1 MSNASWQI
9 DSQRSKSV
17 VTEPKSSL
25 KSVLRHIDQKCL
37 SEQVAK
43 ETRNREVHLPPVS
56 VYRWWAR
63 RTLSINSALL
73 DAVKKELDLLP
84 ENMLVADPF
93 AGGGVI
99 PLAALKQGL
108 RVYAQD
114 LNPWVGKGL
123 AAMLSLPSVRL
134 LRDARLQLVEL
145 SDAIATKAYG
155 TMFADGGQAQISQ
168 TLRVAVSPCSKCGFE
183 HRLFPHALVS
193 LTKRKELKTG
203 KAILACSSGHLFF
216 GNRSRKTACATCGE
230 IVNPRATYLKG
241 RIASCPSCKHEEP
254 LSKRAS
260 HKLWRWEVAL
270 VERTDGK
277 RREMCLPT
285 IAELSQAS
293 SKAWKPSRTL
303 GRIPDSQETRVLTRH
318 GFHRWEDIYPNRQR
332 YILEQLLGLSRTF
345 ANPRV
350 REAVEMAILGSA
362 EMAGHLSRWDRFY
375 LKSFESMSSHR
386 FNFSTLVAEPNV
398 IGAGSAGRGTV
409 FRRLML
415 FERAAAWLEE
425 NDFTKRG
432 VKILQASQP
441 RRLKVPSR
449 DATIVVGS
457 SERMLLPSASVDLI
471 LTDPPYYDDVQYHE
485 LSLPF
490 RAWARL
496 SKERGKGE
504 AVVIPHVKDLAKHAR
519 YRGVLTRVFKEFHRV
534 LKPAGRLIF
543 SYANREPAAWVN
555 LFAALKATEFKPV
568 GYTIVQSENEHDL
581 QKRNGRSCHLDL
593 ILELAG
599 STAGK
604 ISQWHPKPVF
614 KTNEEK
620 YLISVG
626 EAFLRS
632 GTMVNGWESH
642 LVMQLKSEIF
652 VE

>member
-1 MSNASWQI
+1 MSLHIQ
-9 DSQRSKSV
+9 SQRSISV
-17 VTEPKSSL
+17 VNEPKL
-25 KSVLRHIDQKCL
+25 AVKSVLRHLDQKKL
-37 SEQVAK
+37 SEEVAK

-73 DAVKKELDLLP
+73 DATRKELELLP

-99 PLAALKQGL
+99 PLAALKQGF

-114 LNPWVGKGL
+114 LNPWVSKGL
-123 AAMLSLPSVRL
+123 AAMLSLPSAKL
-134 LRDARLQLVEL
+134 LRDARLQLVEV
-145 SDAIATKAYG
+145 SEAIAAKAYG
-155 TMFADGGQAQISQ
+155 TKFAGGENAKISQ
-168 TLRVAVSPCSKCGFE
+168 TLRVAVSPCSKCGLE

-203 KAILACSSGHLFF
+203 KAVLACSKGHLFF
-216 GNRSRKTACATCGE
+216 GSRSRKTECPTCHE
-230 IVNPRATYLKG
+230 IVNPRTTYLKG
-241 RIASCPSCKHEEP
+241 RIVSCPSCKHEEP
-254 LSKRAS
+254 LSKRAPLKS
-260 HKLWRWEVAL
+260 WRWDVAL

-277 RREMCLPT
+277 RREIGLPT
-285 IAELSQAS
+285 SAELSQAA
-293 SKAWKPSRTL
+293 SKAWKPTRTL
-303 GRIPDSQETRVLTRH
+303 GRIPESQETRVLTRH
-318 GFHRWEDIYPNRQR
+318 GFLRWEDIYPNRQR
-332 YILEQLLGLSRTF
+332 HVLEYLLGVCRSF
-345 ANPRV
+345 KNPKV
-350 REAVEMAILGSA
+350 REAVEMAILGST
-362 EMAGHLSRWDRFY
+362 EMAGLLSRWDRFY

-398 IGAGSAGRGTV
+398 IGAGAAGRGTV

-415 FERAAAWLEE
+415 FERAAAWLEQ

-432 VKILQASQP
+432 VKILQSSQP
-441 RRLKVPSR
+441 RFRKVPSS
-449 DATIVVGS
+449 DATVVVGS

-519 YRGVLTRVFKEFHRV
+519 YRGVLTRVFTEFHRV
-534 LKPAGRLIF
+534 LKPSGRLIF

-581 QKRNGRSCHLDL
+581 QKRKGRSCHLDL
-593 ILELAG
+593 ILELAR
-599 STAGK
+599 STTGQ
-604 ISQWHPKPVF
+604 ISQWHPKPTF
-614 KTNEEK
+614 KTNEER

-626 EAFLRS
+626 EAFLKS
-632 GTMVNGWESH
+632 GAMVNGWEAH
-642 LVMQLKSEIF
+642 LVTQLKSEIF

>member
-1 MSNASWQI
+1 
-9 DSQRSKSV
+9 
-17 VTEPKSSL
+17 
-25 KSVLRHIDQKCL
+25 
-37 SEQVAK
+37 
-43 ETRNREVHLPPVS
+43 VS

-73 DAVKKELDLLP
+73 DATKKELELLP

-114 LNPWVGKGL
+114 LNPWVAKGL
-123 AAMLSLPSVRL
+123 AAML
-134 LRDARLQLVEL
+134 
-145 SDAIATKAYG
+145 G
-155 TMFADGGQAQISQ
+155 
-168 TLRVAVSPCSKCGFE
+168 
-183 HRLFPHALVS
+183 
-193 LTKRKELKTG
+193 
-203 KAILACSSGHLFF
+203 
-216 GNRSRKTACATCGE
+216 
-230 IVNPRATYLKG
+230 
-241 RIASCPSCKHEEP
+241 
-254 LSKRAS
+254 
-260 HKLWRWEVAL
+260 
-270 VERTDGK
+270 
-277 RREMCLPT
+277 LPT
-285 IAELSQAS
+285 SAELSQAS
-293 SKAWKPSRTL
+293 SKIWKPTRTL
-303 GRIPDSQETRVLTRH
+303 GRIPESQETRVLTRH
-318 GFHRWEDIYPNRQR
+318 GFRLWEDMYPIRQR
-332 YILEQLLGLSRTF
+332 HVLEHLLRVSRTF
-345 ANPRV
+345 KNPKV
-350 REAVEMAILGSA
+350 REAIEMAILGST
-362 EMAGHLSRWDRFY
+362 EMAGLLSRWDRFY

-398 IGAGSAGRGTV
+398 IGAGATGRGTV

-415 FERAAAWLEE
+415 FERAAAWLEQH
-425 NDFTKRG
+425 DFTKRG
-432 VKILQASQP
+432 VKILQSSQ
-441 RRLKVPSR
+441 RRFLRIPSK

-457 SERMLLPSASVDLI
+457 SEKMLLPCASVDLI

-534 LKPAGRLIF
+534 LKPSGRLIF

-581 QKRNGRSCHLDL
+581 QKRKGRSCHLDL
-593 ILELAG
+593 ILELAR
-599 STAGK
+599 STTGQ
-604 ISQWHPKPVF
+604 ISQWHPKPIF

-620 YLISVG
+620 YLLSVG
-626 EAFLRS
+626 EAFLKS
-632 GTMVNGWESH
+632 GTMVNGWEAH
-642 LVMQLKSEIF
+642 LVTQLRSEIF